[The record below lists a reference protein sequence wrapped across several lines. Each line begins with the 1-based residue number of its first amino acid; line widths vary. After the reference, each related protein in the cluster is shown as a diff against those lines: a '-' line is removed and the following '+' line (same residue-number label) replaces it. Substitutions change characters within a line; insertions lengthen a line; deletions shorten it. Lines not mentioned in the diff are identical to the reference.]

1 MWGRGRFAAVTLA
14 VLPLVLAAPA
24 RGAGQVYDD
33 QNVTATMTGSVA
45 AVWHPVPGACA
56 ASGLCAF
63 SGSVTAT
70 LSGSGDAAVTGA
82 PGRAFVN
89 DLFVDQQTPAIVR
102 VQRDGPDGPSMCL
115 DSIDIDPFVGLR
127 PAANGRLA
135 IALGE
140 PAFSPILG
148 SGRCGGPLPGDL
160 PALVVSHPVDS
171 HRLGRRPVTVDFAG
185 RTPFAH
191 GPFAGELVSTLRLTI
206 GRARLIRESADST
219 YSSPPPRRRRTR
231 RVQTIGLQYDV
242 ESVSGGVRAD
252 FAGLPGPGCTPL
264 DACGAS
270 GSVGYSLAATPE
282 EVDVFGQRRVRGD
295 GAGLGFAL
303 LALRQGRM
311 HTRVEALST
320 RPDDFAGQG
329 SATSR
334 ITLPGGSVCSDTA
347 TGEAASLDSGAHPL
361 ELLLGP
367 SSQLGG
373 DAVRTRC
380 PGPSQADLAGG
391 GALASGRLDARTLGN
406 NRIDL
411 PLRTA
416 GPLVGPG
423 YAGSRSGEIVL
434 HLRLR
439 HAGAQVVR

>member
-1 MWGRGRFAAVTLA
+1 MWGRGR
-14 VLPLVLAAPA
+14 LAALTLVAMSLALAPPA
-24 RGAGQVYDD
+24 QGAGQVYDD
-33 QNVTATMTGSVA
+33 QNVPATMTGSVV

-70 LSGSGDAAVTGA
+70 LSGSGDADVTGT
-82 PGRAFVN
+82 PGRAFA
-89 DLFVDQQTPAIVR
+89 DELFLDQQTPAIVR
-102 VQRDGPDGPSMCL
+102 VRRDGPDGPSICL
-115 DSIDIDPFVGLR
+115 DSIDVEPFVGLG

-148 SGRCGGPLPGDL
+148 SGRCAGPLPGDL
-160 PALVVSHPVDS
+160 PSLVVSHPVDS
-171 HRLGRRPVTVDFAG
+171 RRLGRRPVTVDFSG

-206 GRARLIRESADST
+206 GRARLSRESADSGS
-219 YSSPPPRRRRTR
+219 SSPPRPRRTP

-242 ESVSGGVRAD
+242 DSVSGGLRAD
-252 FAGLPGPGCTPL
+252 FAGLPGPGCAL
-264 DACGAS
+264 FDACGAS
-270 GSVGYSLAATPE
+270 GSVGYSLAATSE
-282 EVDVFGQRRVRGD
+282 EVDVLGQRRVRGD
-295 GAGLGFAL
+295 GGGLGFAL

-311 HTRVEALST
+311 QTRVEALSI
-320 RPDDFAGQG
+320 RPDDSAGQG
-329 SATSR
+329 SATAR
-334 ITLPGGSVCSDTA
+334 VTLPGGSVCSDSA
-347 TGEAASLDSGAHPL
+347 TGEAAPLDSGGHPL
-361 ELLLGP
+361 ELVLGP

-380 PGPSQADLAGG
+380 PGPSQADLAAG
-391 GALASGRLDARTLGN
+391 GALAAGRLDPRALGN
-406 NRIDL
+406 HRIDL

-416 GPLVGPG
+416 GALVGPG

-439 HAGAQVVR
+439 HASARVVP